1 MSHQPNLFPP
11 SSANGS
17 AVSDQKPGAPP
28 AGRVPVWL
36 RRLELF
42 FFVVLRIYVGV
53 VLLVLPWT
61 QPWTGNHW
69 FHYYPIVSAILMNG
83 AVRGIVSGLGL
94 LNLWIA
100 VHEAIHYREPHD

>member
-1 MSHQPNLFPP
+1 MSHQPNLFPS

-17 AVSDQKPGAPP
+17 AVSDQNPGAPDR
-28 AGRVPVWL
+28 GRVPVWL

-61 QPWTGNHW
+61 PPWTGNHW
-69 FHYYPIVSAILMNG
+69 LHYFPIVSAILMNG
-83 AVRGIVSGLGL
+83 AARGIVSGLGL

-100 VHEAIHYREPHD
+100 VHEAIHYRESRA